1 MRDAVDSGIVE
12 NGPMNIVAFVIAF
25 VLFVGGI
32 VLFGYAFDTGDNV
45 RALVFVS
52 GIAAIV
58 LSVANPFHEL
68 KRTDR

>member
-1 MRDAVDSGIVE
+1 
-12 NGPMNIVAFVIAF
+12 MNIVAFVIAF
-25 VLFVGGI
+25 ILFVGGI
-32 VLFGYAFDTGDNV
+32 VLFGYAFDAGDNV

-58 LSVANPFHEL
+58 VSVAIPFHVL